1 MHCMA
6 VAAFCNSIQGQKLDL
21 QNFTQ
26 KLRWDIALLLVANN
40 REMKHVL
47 KEGTIN
53 LMGFYCKFSAFQY
66 YQLSLGDSQ
75 QWNSIHFNTH
85 VWIAAL

>member
-26 KLRWDIALLLVANN
+26 KLHWDVALLLVANN
-40 REMKHVL
+40 REMKHAL

-66 YQLSLGDSQ
+66 YWLSLGDSQ
-75 QWNSIHFNTH
+75 QWNSTHSLQHTH
-85 VWIAAL
+85 V